1 MSLFWRIFGLNAVVL
16 GSATALLLWAPVTVS
31 VPVVLTEAVIL
42 VGGLV
47 VMLVAN
53 AALLRWGL
61 SPLDRL
67 TRLMTT
73 VDLLRPGQ
81 RLPAHGGGEVAD
93 LIRTFNAMLD
103 RLEQERATSSARVL
117 LAQEAERRR
126 IAQELHDEVG
136 QSMTAILLALKRA
149 ADAADPPLRDELHQA
164 QEITRESL
172 DEVRRLVRRLRP
184 GVLDD
189 LGLVAALTSLTSD
202 FATHTGLRVV
212 RRFDAEL
219 PALDP
224 ETELVLYRV
233 AQESLT
239 NAARHAD
246 AERVEVA
253 LTRADGAVVLA
264 ITDDGRGI
272 KTACEGAGIRGMRE
286 RALLIGAAL
295 DITDAAEGPGGS
307 AGPGG
312 FGGNGTPGTSGAPGG
327 SSTGVSRG
335 SSTGVS
341 GWSTAGASRASAAGV
356 ARGATLADMSSG
368 AAPAVGAPASSGP
381 ARPAPADATAPV
393 RTGTATGTGTGTGS
407 GTGPAAGPGT
417 RVRLTA
423 PLPSK
428 PRKQP

>member
-16 GSATALLLWAPVTVS
+16 GFATALLLWAPVTVS
-31 VPVVLTEAVIL
+31 VPVLLTEAVIL
-42 VGGLV
+42 VGGLG

-53 AALLRWGL
+53 GALLRWGL
-61 SPLDRL
+61 APLDRL
-67 TRLMTT
+67 TKLMTT

-81 RLPAHGGGEVAD
+81 RLPVSGGGEVPE
-93 LIRTFNAMLD
+93 LIRTFNAMLE
-103 RLEQERATSSARVL
+103 RLEHERATSTARVL
-117 LAQEAERRR
+117 LAQEEERRR

-136 QSMTAILLALKRA
+136 QSMTAILLVLGRA
-149 ADAADPPLRDELHQA
+149 ADDADQPLRDELYQA

-189 LGLVAALTSLTSD
+189 LGLISALSSLTHD

-246 AERVEVA
+246 AQRLEVS
-253 LTRADGAVVLA
+253 LGPADGAVTLTIA
-264 ITDDGRGI
+264 DDGRGI
-272 KTACEGAGIRGMRE
+272 EAACEGAGIRGMRE
-286 RALLIGAAL
+286 RALLVGAAL
-295 DITDAAEGPGGS
+295 DITS
-307 AGPGG
+307 
-312 FGGNGTPGTSGAPGG
+312 APG
-327 SSTGVSRG
+327 
-335 SSTGVS
+335 
-341 GWSTAGASRASAAGV
+341 A
-356 ARGATLADMSSG
+356 
-368 AAPAVGAPASSGP
+368 
-381 ARPAPADATAPV
+381 
-393 RTGTATGTGTGTGS
+393 
-407 GTGPAAGPGT
+407 GT
-417 RVRLTA
+417 RIRLTA
-423 PLPSK
+423 PV

>member
-16 GSATALLLWAPVTVS
+16 GFATALLLWAPVTVS
-31 VPVVLTEAVIL
+31 VPVLLTEAVIL
-42 VGGLV
+42 VGGLG

-53 AALLRWGL
+53 GALLRWGL

-67 TRLMTT
+67 TKLMTT

-81 RLPAHGGGEVAD
+81 RLPVSGGGEVPE
-93 LIRTFNAMLD
+93 LIRTFNAMLE
-103 RLEQERATSSARVL
+103 RLEHERATSSARVL

-136 QSMTAILLALKRA
+136 QSMTAILLVLGRA
-149 ADAADPPLRDELHQA
+149 ADDADEPLRGELHQA

-189 LGLVAALTSLTSD
+189 LGLISALTSLTHD
-202 FATHTGLRVV
+202 FATHTGLRVT
-212 RRFDAEL
+212 RRFDSDL
-219 PALDP
+219 PALDH

-246 AERVEVA
+246 AECLEVGLA
-253 LTRADGAVVLA
+253 RADSSVVLE

-272 KTACEGAGIRGMRE
+272 EAAREGAGIRGMRE

-295 DITDAAEGPGGS
+295 DITS
-307 AGPGG
+307 
-312 FGGNGTPGTSGAPGG
+312 APG
-327 SSTGVSRG
+327 
-335 SSTGVS
+335 
-341 GWSTAGASRASAAGV
+341 A
-356 ARGATLADMSSG
+356 
-368 AAPAVGAPASSGP
+368 
-381 ARPAPADATAPV
+381 
-393 RTGTATGTGTGTGS
+393 
-407 GTGPAAGPGT
+407 GT
-417 RVRLTA
+417 RIRLTA
-423 PLPSK
+423 PV